1 MAKWLQSGRRRD
13 ICIVLAAEGELP
25 GQRVKSEL
33 ESRYDE
39 HIEPKAFYGSLSAL
53 VDTGFVE
60 ERTEGIQDLYALTEA
75 GERRLREQFE
85 WMSGAVEGGNE

>member
-13 ICIVLAAEGELP
+13 ICIVLAREGELP
-25 GQRVKSEL
+25 GQRVKSTL
-33 ESRYDE
+33 ESHYDE

-60 ERTEGIQDLYALTEA
+60 KRTEGIQDLYALTEA
-75 GERRLREQFE
+75 GKRRFREQLE
-85 WMSGAVEGGNE
+85 WMEAALEDEGE

>member
-13 ICIVLAAEGELP
+13 ICIVLAADGELP

-33 ESRYDE
+33 ESRYDKR
-39 HIEPKAFYGSLSAL
+39 IEPKAFYGSLSAL
-53 VDTGFVE
+53 VDAGFVE
-60 ERTEGIQDLYALTEA
+60 ERTEGIQDLYALTGL

-85 WMSGAVEGGNE
+85 WMESALEGEK